1 MLHELILFY
10 QGYVFQVPVF
20 PLFSLTSDSWK
31 PVLLIK
37 TELKNLVTQP
47 FPSLILFSR
56 GSTFSLAFLLSL
68 MCLWKLR
75 LPFTPLCRSLLKML
89 NRTGPSI
96 DSWGTVLV
104 TGLQVNSCHWSP
116 QKLIIFLCKFLY
128 AYNAYVSLNT
138 WKVLGELYFPLGNLL
153 L

>member
-1 MLHELILFY
+1 MSWSSSNKVMSSKFHSFLYSLDLFPGS
-10 QGYVFQVPVF
+10 QSCWER
-20 PLFSLTSDSWK
+20 LSRRMHS
-31 PVLLIK
+31 
-37 TELKNLVTQP
+37 VTQS
-47 FPSLILFSR
+47 FPYPILFSR
-56 GSTFSLAFLLSL
+56 GPTFSLAFLLSL

-75 LPFTPLCRSLLKML
+75 LPSTPLSRSLLKML

-96 DSWGTVLV
+96 DSWGTMLV
-104 TGLQVNSCHWSP
+104 TGLQLDLCHWSP

-138 WKVLGELYFPLGNLL
+138 WKVLEELYFPLSNLL